1 MILIYSSY
9 LSGWFIIP
17 CRCKCTGVYS
27 RGIHTTHKINIFS
40 NFKTFYHIYF
50 KSICILKFKN
60 LNGSEKIY
68 KFVASDILALMY
80 ITCTVR
86 INFPILITYDSFP
99 NFPFLVLLWN
109 LFYGFS
115 MQLLQAYLS
124 YTHTPHHLELI
135 LWLKV
140 CNRYDGFFETMFKEI
155 KMHFLYS
162 VFFPV

>member
-1 MILIYSSY
+1 M
-9 LSGWFIIP
+9 
-17 CRCKCTGVYS
+17 
-27 RGIHTTHKINIFS
+27 
-40 NFKTFYHIYF
+40 
-50 KSICILKFKN
+50 KFKN
-60 LNGSEKIY
+60 LNGSEKINLLLVIY
-68 KFVASDILALMY
+68 LC
-80 ITCTVR
+80 ITCSVR
-86 INFPILITYDSFP
+86 INFLILITYDSFP

-155 KMHFLYS
+155 KMHFLYFFCNFLFYVKRDNVVALATCSWRERGS
-162 VFFPV
+162 VQEMYCIFNFFILL